1 VASGNVST
9 NNFKLISKKSIYYL
23 AIPSDESI
31 DSDQYGLRC
40 KFGRFGTAAATYVN
54 RTTILCLTPSIL
66 DDPADISEEIVPV
79 TVAMN
84 GVDYTAESSSVQFQF
99 NGTGGRISTWV
110 VILGTLIFGLL
121 VISILI
127 FCSALNEFMSQKA
140 KE

>member
-1 VASGNVST
+1 
-9 NNFKLISKKSIYYL
+9 
-23 AIPSDESI
+23 
-31 DSDQYGLRC
+31 
-40 KFGRFGTAAATYVN
+40 
-54 RTTILCLTPSIL
+54 L

-127 FCSALNEFMSQKA
+127 FCSALNEFMS
-140 KE
+140 